1 MPMAN
6 RKNAKTAS
14 LADEAL
20 PIGTKLLGDQFTI
33 TGFLGAGG
41 FGISYRAKDNVL
53 GRTIV
58 IKECFPYDI
67 CTRKGKSAVARSN
80 AMAKLMHLT
89 VEKFMSEA
97 RNLAKL
103 RHPNIV
109 GVHRAFEENKT
120 AYMALDLIEGRELYE
135 VIKSSPP
142 LSPARIKNILIQLLD
157 AIEKIHEVGI
167 LHRDISPDNILIEES
182 GTPVLIDFGA
192 ARADAHRH
200 TRALSA
206 FQVVKDG
213 YSPHEF
219 YVDGSKQTP
228 CSDLYSLAA
237 TFYHLLCGKIPAY
250 SQTRLMEVAG
260 RRPDPCEPLAGRIV
274 GYDETF
280 LQAIDEA
287 MEVHPDDRLQSA
299 AKWRSMISD
308 AKVDQVGHSGSE
320 TSSVEIPLDLE
331 LSLTRLVKETND
343 EVRKI
348 SRLAVEPEPVVA
360 PPEDVTKPAWIDDFN
375 QQFQETVEN
384 PGPAE
389 TKPEVPHFADPILDA
404 RGCCYAPEGKSLS
417 SNWVDRALQKQER
430 VRQERASRL
439 EILDPESL
447 GLSLLPDAEETQY
460 HWKEDVYAPEIAT
473 RLRIQPIGVL
483 GALILCFGLFA
494 FLNTMD
500 KPVPQQEQTAV
511 KPAFGK
517 LEMRGSII
525 R

>member
-1 MPMAN
+1 MAK
-6 RKNAKTAS
+6 RKSAKAAS

-20 PIGTKLLGDQFTI
+20 PIGTTLLGDQFTI

-58 IKECFPYDI
+58 IKECFPCDI

-80 AMAKLMHLT
+80 AMAELMHLT

-109 GVHRAFEENKT
+109 GVHRAFEENET
-120 AYMALDLIEGRELYE
+120 AYMALDLIEGCELYE

-142 LSPARIKNILIQLLD
+142 LSPARIKSILIQLLD
-157 AIEKIHEVGI
+157 AIEKIHEMGI

-213 YSPHEF
+213 YSPQEF
-219 YVDGSKQTP
+219 YVDGSKQMP
-228 CSDLYSLAA
+228 SSDLYSLGA
-237 TFYHLLCGKIPAY
+237 TFYHLLSGKIPAY
-250 SQTRLMEVAG
+250 SQTRLMEIAG
-260 RRPDPCEPLAGRIV
+260 RRSDPCEPLAGRIE

-299 AKWRSMISD
+299 AKWRSLISD
-308 AKVDQVGHSGSE
+308 AKVDSVAHSGSE

-331 LSLTRLVKETND
+331 LSLSRLVKETND
-343 EVRKI
+343 EVRKTT
-348 SRLAVEPEPVVA
+348 RLAVEPEPVVA

-375 QQFQETVEN
+375 QQLQESVEN

-389 TKPEVPHFADPILDA
+389 TEPEVPHLADPILDA
-404 RGCCYAPEGKSLS
+404 PGCCYAPEGKSLS
-417 SNWVDRALQKQER
+417 TNWVDRALKKQER

-439 EILDPESL
+439 EILDPEIV
-447 GLSLLPDAEETQY
+447 GQTLLPDSEETLDY
-460 HWKEDVYAPEIAT
+460 RKEGAFPPENAA
-473 RLRIQPIGVL
+473 RPRIQPFGVL
-483 GALILCFGLFA
+483 VALLLCFGLLTL
-494 FLNTMD
+494 LNAVG
-500 KPVPQQEQTAV
+500 KPVPQQEQTV
-511 KPAFGK
+511 VTPEYGK
-517 LEMRGSII
+517 FEMRGSII

>member
-1 MPMAN
+1 MEN
-6 RKNAKTAS
+6 KKNGKTVS

-67 CTRKGKSAVARSN
+67 CTRKGKNAVARSN
-80 AMAKLMHLT
+80 AMAELMHST

-120 AYMALDLIEGRELYE
+120 AYMALDLIEGRELYD

-142 LSPARIKNILIQLLD
+142 LSPARIKSVLIQLLD
-157 AIEKIHEVGI
+157 AIEKIHEMGI

-219 YVDGSKQTP
+219 YVDGSEQTP
-228 CSDLYSLAA
+228 CSDLYSLGA

-260 RRPDPCEPLAGRIV
+260 RRPDPCEPLAGRIE

-280 LQAIDEA
+280 LKAIDEA

-308 AKVDQVGHSGSE
+308 AKVDTVEHSDTE
-320 TSSVEIPLDLE
+320 TSSAEIPLDLE

-343 EVRKI
+343 EVRKTT
-348 SRLAVEPEPVVA
+348 RLAVEPEPVVA
-360 PPEDVTKPAWIDDFN
+360 PPEDETKPAWIDDFN

-384 PGPAE
+384 PEPAE
-389 TKPEVPHFADPILDA
+389 TEPEVPHFADPILGA
-404 RGCCYAPEGKSLS
+404 TGCCYAPEGKSLS
-417 SNWVDRALQKQER
+417 SNWVDRALKKQER

-439 EILDPESL
+439 EILDPETV
-447 GLSLLPDAEETQY
+447 GQTLLPDSEETPDY
-460 HWKEDVYAPEIAT
+460 WKDGVYPPETAT
-473 RLRIQPIGVL
+473 RPRIQPFGVL
-483 GALILCFGLFA
+483 VALLLCFGLLTL
-494 FLNTMD
+494 LNAVG
-500 KPVPQQEQTAV
+500 KPATQQEQTAV
-511 KPAFGK
+511 TPEFRK
-517 LEMRGSII
+517 LEMRGNII